1 MFRRFVSA
9 IPLLLIL
16 FRFLP
21 TKNMV
26 DIQVIAND
34 IDDVVSVG
42 DAIAIDIPEHCKAAF
57 KSGAKAFSVL
67 NQNIRSLNRN
77 YEGLA
82 VLLERLDINYDL
94 IMLTESWLS
103 ENSIIPEMANYTT
116 HSTKSHL
123 NQNDGIVLYLKDSIH
138 AKVYEPKYCEEV
150 NCLVTTINNDLA
162 VVTMYRP
169 PAFKNLD
176 RFLKSLDQILSSIK
190 QYKNIVLMGDLNINI
205 KLEQLNPKLTEY
217 LNLLAS
223 HGLLTTHTLPTRESN
238 CLDHCFVK
246 TKLKPLTIVCNS
258 TLTDHSSVM
267 LSLPLKMNNRPK
279 KNPFHTKT
287 DYDAAIRDLKQI
299 DWEERFHNDDPNV
312 MMNIFLKTITDI
324 LSNHTNTV
332 KQPRRQIIVKPW
344 ITPGLCRCMR
354 NRDQLHQKLRED
366 PENTTLT
373 LTYKRYRNTCNNLLK
388 NLKNKYFKLE
398 LDKSSNNIKKQWGL
412 VKKMANLNSDPKMP
426 TDLFST
432 YSTHQDALNNINSY
446 FVNVGRNL
454 ANTIL
459 SRTLTNE
466 TDLSRLCRQ
475 KPNCGTLNSFMLLP
489 TDKFEIKDIIANIK
503 AKNSSGWDGV
513 STLFIK
519 KAVDFLIAPL
529 AHICNA
535 CFSKGVFPDALKK
548 SVTIPIFKAGD
559 KTLVSNYRPIS
570 LLPSFSKILEKLI
583 NKRLKHYLE
592 THNLISGNQFG
603 FREKIS
609 TADALHKLTSYV
621 VENMDRGQKS
631 LGIFLDLAKAFDTV
645 SIPILLNKLDT
656 LGIRGIPLQLF
667 QDYLTNRKQVIKIDN
682 SISHEENVTFG
693 VPQGSVLGPTLFLI
707 YINDLCNLL
716 LENGQIITFAD
727 DTVLLFS
734 SNSWKHVTEAAN
746 KGFTLV
752 TSWLDNHLLTLNLD
766 KTKYITFTINSR
778 TQPPPNAITIQT
790 HHCNNRSTCHCN
802 PITRTNSI
810 RYLGVIVDQN
820 LNWKEHVIKI
830 NNRARKL
837 IYIFKTI
844 RNACDIKLLIKIYSA
859 LCQSILVY
867 GLNVWGGSSKT
878 TMLSVERAQRIVL
891 KVISRKKYTYPTHLL
906 YSELGVL
913 TVRKLFIKQQIMAQ
927 HKIKPHFAKR
937 RRLDIVYNI
946 PKFRT
951 SFAHKFHNYL
961 GPSLYNKISK
971 DLKLKNLDS
980 HTCKKAIERY
990 LKALDYDGTEKL
1002 LKNVV

>member
-1 MFRRFVSA
+1 
-9 IPLLLIL
+9 
-16 FRFLP
+16 
-21 TKNMV
+21 MV
-26 DIQVIAND
+26 DIPEFAND

-42 DAIAIDIPEHCKAAF
+42 DAIAIDMPEHCKAAF
-57 KSGAKAFSVL
+57 NSGAKAFSVL

-82 VLLERLDINYDL
+82 VLLKRLDIKYDL

-103 ENSIIPEMANYTT
+103 ENSIIPEMVNYTA
-116 HSTKSHL
+116 HSTKIHL

-138 AKVYEPKYCEEV
+138 AKVFEPNYCREV

-162 VVTMYRP
+162 IVSLYRP

-176 RFLKSLDQILSSIK
+176 PFLKSLDKILSSINH
-190 QYKNIVLMGDLNINI
+190 YKNIILMGDLNINI
-205 KLEQLNPKLTEY
+205 KLEQLNPKHTEY
-217 LNLLAS
+217 LDLLAS
-223 HGLLTTHTLPTRESN
+223 YGLLTTHTLPTRESN

-258 TLTDHSSVM
+258 TLTDHLSVM
-267 LSLPLKMNNRPK
+267 ISLPLKTKTRPK
-279 KNPFHTKT
+279 KNPFYTKT
-287 DYDAAIRDLKQI
+287 NCDAAIRDLKQI
-299 DWEERFHNDDPNV
+299 NWEERFHSDDPNV
-312 MMNIFLKTITDI
+312 MTNIFLNTIRDI
-324 LSNHTNTV
+324 LSNHTHTV
-332 KQPRRQIIVKPW
+332 KQPRRQINIKPW

-354 NRDQLHQKLRED
+354 NRDQLHQKLRKD
-366 PENTTLT
+366 PENSTLI

-388 NLKNKYFKLE
+388 SLKNRYFKSE
-398 LDKSSNNIKKQWGL
+398 LAKSSYNIKKQWGL
-412 VKKMANLNSDPKMP
+412 VKEMCNLNSYPKIP
-426 TDLFST
+426 FELLST
-432 YSTHQDALNNINSY
+432 NSTPQEALNNINSY
-446 FVNVGRNL
+446 FVHVGSNL

-466 TDLSRLCRQ
+466 IDLSKRCRT
-475 KPNCGTLNSFMLLP
+475 KPNSGPLHSFMLLP
-489 TDKFEIKDIIANIK
+489 TDQFEIKQIIANLK
-503 AKNSSGWDGV
+503 TKNSSGWDGI
-513 STLFIK
+513 STFFIK
-519 KAVDFLIAPL
+519 RAVDSLNAPL

-548 SVTIPIFKAGD
+548 SVTVPIYKAGD
-559 KTLVSNYRPIS
+559 KTVVSNYRPIS
-570 LLPSFSKILEKLI
+570 LLPSISKILEKLI

-592 THNLISGNQFG
+592 THKLLSGNQFG

-645 SIPILLNKLDT
+645 SIPILLNKLET

-667 QDYLTNRKQVIKIDN
+667 QDYLTNRKQVIKIGN
-682 SISHEENVTFG
+682 SESHEQNVTFG
-693 VPQGSVLGPTLFLI
+693 VPQGSVMGPTLFLI
-707 YINDLCNLL
+707 YINDLCNLVL
-716 LENGQIITFAD
+716 QNGQIITFAD

-734 SNSWKHVTEAAN
+734 SNTWKDVTKAAN
-746 KGFTLV
+746 EGFALV
-752 TSWLDNHLLTLNLD
+752 TSWLDNHLLTLNQD
-766 KTKYITFTINSR
+766 KTKFITFTINSR
-778 TQPPPNAITIQT
+778 TQPPPNSIIIQT
-790 HHCNNRSTCHCN
+790 HNCKNSSICHCN

-820 LNWKEHVIKI
+820 LNWKEHVMKVS
-830 NNRARKL
+830 NRVRKL

-844 RNACDIKLLIKIYSA
+844 RNACDIKLLIKIYLA
-859 LCQSILVY
+859 LCQSILTY
-867 GLNVWGGSSKT
+867 GLNVWGGTSKT
-878 TMLSVERAQRIVL
+878 TMLFVERAQRMVL

-913 TVRKLFIKQQIMAQ
+913 TVRKLFIKLEIMAQ
-927 HKIKPHFAKR
+927 HKVKPHYAKR

-946 PKFRT
+946 PKYRT

-971 DLKLKNLDS
+971 DLELRNLDS
-980 HTCKKAIERY
+980 HICKKAMDKY
-990 LKALDYDGTEKL
+990 LKTLEYNKTENL
-1002 LKNVV
+1002 MINWLK